1 MPKKSERTPTG
12 LNLTPE
18 LPEVVSR
25 DFNLFYT
32 PQKEPEIA
40 GLKEFTSAL
49 DNFVNNGGTKA
60 VLMSEEETKKI
71 NTAQAQQDYLNN
83 QLGFKEAIKAGKIDA
98 TANPYYLEK
107 YKELTLNSF
116 ASEFA
121 SKAGQAYAD
130 QNVLNDITPNSFDNF
145 YKNEM
150 AKFIK
155 EKGLSTF
162 QPLDLEKGFFK
173 ETSNF
178 RNTLEN
184 NHRQQ
189 QLKLFKEKF
198 TEKVSDKVGSIV
210 EKFKNIDNDALA
222 GTQSGYDKFNLMAD
236 SMNVLVKELIDVN
249 GNGRETIDTVME
261 GLKKWATT
269 TDDIEFA
276 KKVIS
281 ELPSKLLAGTDSF
294 ENIGRVKRLRQETLD
309 VLIDKSAERTGKYN
323 QLSKGL
329 REKQQLDT
337 YNFLAEKVKEN
348 PNFNVTAWYSDPK
361 RTGSEKQGASD
372 FLKDLQ
378 FDRGN
383 TDNPDVIKKLDK
395 LINIERNYL
404 EAYQYARDEFQ
415 NGNLRLETK
424 DKYIGQYIADAQ
436 SGKYDE
442 ALQNKFIKDDLQRI
456 SKIISSEKGGDSAV
470 EAVEFTNFVTYKLR
484 EWHKHNS
491 SNFKNQYEYDKA
503 LEAEYTSIVK
513 NLKSL
518 GRYSSLFGKFDD
530 SYRFGSGTIN
540 ENISN
545 AIQQQKQIEEA
556 QKQKLKEQNKNL
568 KDDEIQKLYDAKQAE
583 KKQYYSSPEK
593 AKKAQEVINE
603 KKALEVMK
611 NPLTGIVRDA
621 FDPKFNKDKK

>member
-1 MPKKSERTPTG
+1 MARKFPTQ
-12 LNLTPE
+12 
-18 LPEVVSR
+18 R
-25 DFNLFYT
+25 
-32 PQKEPEIA
+32 Q
-40 GLKEFTSAL
+40 LKELEEINQQIKDRGGNVKVITKGDKKNNEKANKKATVESKLRKSGVAANWESAQRQYE
-49 DNFVNNGGTKA
+49 NKA
-60 VLMSEEETKKI
+60 RQEFGIPKEETKKI

-337 YNFLAEKVKEN
+337 YNFLSKEVEKN
-348 PNFNVTAWYSDPK
+348 PNFNVTAWLSDPK

-383 TDNPDVIKKLDK
+383 TDNPDVLRK
-395 LINIERNYL
+395 
-404 EAYQYARDEFQ
+404 ADEKI
-415 NGNLRLETK
+415 LR
-424 DKYIGQYIADAQ
+424 G
-436 SGKYDE
+436 
-442 ALQNKFIKDDLQRI
+442 
-456 SKIISSEKGGDSAV
+456 
-470 EAVEFTNFVTYKLR
+470 
-484 EWHKHNS
+484 
-491 SNFKNQYEYDKA
+491 
-503 LEAEYTSIVK
+503 
-513 NLKSL
+513 
-518 GRYSSLFGKFDD
+518 
-530 SYRFGSGTIN
+530 
-540 ENISN
+540 
-545 AIQQQKQIEEA
+545 
-556 QKQKLKEQNKNL
+556 
-568 KDDEIQKLYDAKQAE
+568 
-583 KKQYYSSPEK
+583 
-593 AKKAQEVINE
+593 
-603 KKALEVMK
+603 
-611 NPLTGIVRDA
+611 
-621 FDPKFNKDKK
+621 